1 MTNYRQTMADAL
13 KLMYLMRE
21 YKLMERELT
30 PAEEKK
36 REEVAKDLDDGD
48 SKKRYGDRWKEVK
61 MAVATKITKGEK
73 MEEDQAAE
81 KKYGRKKAGSY
92 GRPGSKK
99 QKRAAS
105 KAVRKLGKKIDEDL
119 DEGDPDFSPVKGRK
133 VKTVNMTHKTSG
145 KEVVVVD
152 NPKKIKEMEK
162 LGFVKEEVDLDN
174 KIDKLPELDEAD
186 VNVSSVSF
194 RSLMDVIQELLDKM
208 PRSKKKQYQDEVSKI
223 MKDLGVKEEA
233 EIVEATG
240 MEIKKWFAGKG
251 VKVKVRKIGSKYIS
265 VSPVD
270 GDMPNEWRKRV
281 LDKVDF
287 FKDAKTDMNN
297 IEYGNVR
304 ARYIAISPNHWDEFM
319 KEDIDEARKKPGLDF
334 ECQECGKVF
343 TKQITPKTVEIKC
356 PKCKSIDVDVA
367 EEVDLVKAVTNI
379 IRERGPS
386 PMGARHLPSKGEGKF
401 QVKTAKSKMGKM
413 TVKEFDNLDDAKKH
427 LANME
432 KKGQKGIISQDGKP
446 VKEEVDL
453 DEAPKNYYEIG
464 GDRYDAGVVFNV
476 YVKGKKVHDQIL
488 DADDDYEYKGKKYGN
503 VDKAMDAIA
512 KAHGLKAKDFKRV
525 NMEEVELDEVIPKS
539 VAYGLIDA
547 ETNEILEKGS
557 KKLMMRSLKKRKKEG
572 QKTTLVL
579 TQKKVGDKV
588 LGIGEDLDEKIMKH
602 GMKVKVGSVLNL
614 QKGYGF
620 YDTTNYP
627 IGGKFDRVKD
637 IQGMELTVTRLFP
650 TFKGMDAEGETK
662 DGRMVAVAL
671 PVSGGGGTTVVKEG
685 AMSQL
690 HHYIKIGWSA
700 EKIAKT
706 MKVDVKTIKKLMS
719 ESARS
724 DAMKAIAKDPEMK
737 QRPFT
742 KDDGDEKGE
751 SKNIIMQMR
760 KVVSLRGKFKVEFL
774 DGKKK
779 KIDPKIAHAVQ
790 NKYNSFRTSQ
800 DKEKFQAKVAKSYKD
815 MLSALKEGNEMQE
828 GFEKVVLNLLKRDK
842 IGGYFSNSKL
852 YVDMRDVEDT
862 KASMKDAMKR
872 RDISQMPSIVGEANE
887 SKLDLVDTV
896 RNTMSEAKEKGPRQ
910 LVDPNKEV
918 MIVKKNKVIVI
929 DKKDLQHYTKIGWNL
944 AEAQAYD
951 YDRFLIKGNKAILD
965 NPKHGEKDGPNHVWA
980 EDEKDALKR
989 FKKEDLDEGF
999 PDYKSIAKEIKKDL
1013 GRKVSERDIS
1023 DWIQDNVDDP
1033 HKTDPDEVA
1042 DELKKVGVRV
1052 ESLEEGTW
1060 ALPKTGKQ
1068 KAELKK
1074 LMSKPLPVGD
1084 MDKEGPDDITNKLYN
1099 LVGDDELFD
1108 DLYSLYKKKGKKA
1121 DALPLLKKALKRLT
1135 GYDTV
1140 QDQVQ
1145 HRESILDTIGKKIQ
1159 ERKNG

>member
-36 REEVAKDLDDGD
+36 RENVAKDLDDAD
-48 SKKRYGDRWKEVK
+48 FKKRYGDRWKEVK

-73 MEEDQAAE
+73 ME
-81 KKYGRKKAGSY
+81 GF
-92 GRPGSKK
+92 
-99 QKRAAS
+99 
-105 KAVRKLGKKIDEDL
+105 DL
-119 DEGDPDFSPVKGRK
+119 EEGDPDFSPVKGRK

-162 LGFVKEEVDLDN
+162 LGFVKEEVDLDD
-174 KIDKLPELDEAD
+174 KIEKLPELDEAD
-186 VNVSSVSF
+186 INPKSISF
-194 RSLMDVIQELLDKM
+194 RSLVDVVQDLLKELPSSM
-208 PRSKKKQYQDEVSKI
+208 KKRYKEEVSKI
-223 MKDLGVKEEA
+223 MQDLGVKEEA

-319 KEDIDEARKKPGLDF
+319 KEDADLDEYAGSLYNIEPGDEKAAAAREKKEKKYHDKAKADMKAGKSVAWYLDRKQGAGQKWSTGTETWFAAQDYMKKFKEDIDEATKWKMGDGRPRGAAHIENIRYWDLPKDQLQYIMKDAGEAMKANPTARKATTGPGNWADQVNDAHTVLGWRKKKG
-334 ECQECGKVF
+334 
-343 TKQITPKTVEIKC
+343 IKE
-356 PKCKSIDVDVA
+356 D
-367 EEVDLVKAVTNI
+367 VDLVKAVANI

-386 PMGARHLPSKGEGKF
+386 PMGARHLPSK
-401 QVKTAKSKMGKM
+401 S
-413 TVKEFDNLDDAKKH
+413 
-427 LANME
+427 
-432 KKGQKGIISQDGKP
+432 
-446 VKEEVDL
+446 
-453 DEAPKNYYEIG
+453 KNYYEIG

-476 YVKGKKVHDQIL
+476 YVNGKKVHNQIL
-488 DADDDYEYKGKKYGN
+488 DADDDYEYKGRKYDN

-525 NMEEVELDEVIPKS
+525 NMEEVDLDEVIPKS
-539 VAYGLIDA
+539 VAYALVDA
-547 ETNEILEKGS
+547 KTNEILEKGS
-557 KKLMMRSLKKRKKEG
+557 KKLMMRSLQKRKKQG
-572 QKTTLVL
+572 QKTTLHL

-588 LGIGEDLDEKIMKH
+588 LGIGEDLD
-602 GMKVKVGSVLNL
+602 
-614 QKGYGF
+614 
-620 YDTTNYP
+620 
-627 IGGKFDRVKD
+627 
-637 IQGMELTVTRLFP
+637 
-650 TFKGMDAEGETK
+650 
-662 DGRMVAVAL
+662 
-671 PVSGGGGTTVVKEG
+671 EG

-706 MKVDVKTIKKLMS
+706 MKVDVETIKKLMS

-724 DAMKAIAKDPEMK
+724 DAKKAMISDP
-737 QRPFT
+737 QLGRR
-742 KDDGDEKGE
+742 KDDDDDDVATDDEKGE

-760 KVVSLRGKFKVEFL
+760 KVVSLRGNFKVEFA

-790 NKYNSFRTSQ
+790 NKYDTFRTSQ

-815 MLSALKEGNEMQE
+815 MLNALKEGNEMQE

-842 IGGYFSNSKL
+842 IGGYFSNGKL
-852 YVDMRDVEDT
+852 YVDMRDMEDT

-872 RDISQMPSIVGEANE
+872 KDISQIPSIVGEANE
-887 SKLDLVDTV
+887 SKLDLVDTI
-896 RNTMSEAKEKGPRQ
+896 RNKMSEAKEKGPRQ
-910 LVDPNKEV
+910 LIDPNKEA

-929 DKKDLQHYTKIGWNL
+929 DKKDLKHYTKIGWDL
-944 AEAQAYD
+944 AEG
-951 YDRFLIKGNKAILD
+951 F
-965 NPKHGEKDGPNHVWA
+965 V
-980 EDEKDALKR
+980 
-989 FKKEDLDEGF
+989 DEGA
-999 PDYKSIAKEIKKDL
+999 DYKSIAKEIKNDL
-1013 GRKVSERDIS
+1013 GRKVSKQDVS

-1033 HKTDPDEVA
+1033 RKTDPDEVA
-1042 DELKKVGVRV
+1042 DELKKAGVRV
-1052 ESLEEGTW
+1052 EGLEEGTW
-1060 ALPKTGKQ
+1060 ALPKTSKQ

-1074 LMSKPLPVGD
+1074 LMAKPLPVGD

-1108 DLYSLYKKKGKKA
+1108 DLYDLYKKKGKNA

-1135 GYDTV
+1135 GKTWDKFGPNPTV
-1140 QDQVQ
+1140 LDQVQ
-1145 HRESILDTIGKKIQ
+1145 HRETILDTIGKKIQ